1 MNIYIICPVRS
12 ASEKQTAEAQ
22 RYVEQLEQEGHT
34 VYFPLRDVDQDHPD
48 GARHIVEA
56 ELTAIRQSHEVHIF
70 WDKTSKGSH
79 FDLGAAL
86 ALGKPIRLIRSF
98 IPDGADKSYEKVIR
112 AKAVSH

>member
-12 ASEKQTAEAQ
+12 ASEEQIADARKH
-22 RYVEQLEQEGHT
+22 VETLEKEGHT
-34 VYFPLRDVDQDHPD
+34 VFFPPRDVDQDHPD

-56 ELTAIRQSHEVHIF
+56 ELAAIQQSHEVHIF
-70 WDKTSKGSH
+70 WDKNSKGSH

-86 ALGKPIRLIRSF
+86 ALGKPVKLIRSF

-112 AKAVSH
+112 AKSISD